1 MTSESRFRMG
11 GQAQVI
17 ALDGEIVVPD
27 DRGAHI
33 TTVSGVVR
41 RLTNC
46 ASRIKNGK
54 PPKWSPCKC
63 VMKMVPMAFG
73 STPKRRMAIIDEA
86 PQSTRNWVNPLVT

>member
-33 TTVSGVVR
+33 DDLQDVIAGVNTT
-41 RLTNC
+41 
-46 ASRIKNGK
+46 
-54 PPKWSPCKC
+54 PPG
-63 VMKMVPMAFG
+63 PMH
-73 STPKRRMAIIDEA
+73 
-86 PQSTRNWVNPLVT
+86 